1 MSFLTIFT
9 APKPFTNPHI
19 ATIQR
24 NAILSWLHLGG
35 EVEVILVGEEAG
47 LGEGLSAELGV
58 QMMREIAPIA
68 DRTQLSFAYEVGKE
82 HRRRNLRLLTDVTRN
97 EQGTPLVSSIFSL
110 ARAASE
116 SHVLAY
122 LNADILVMPEIL
134 GVIRQVMAQEE
145 RFLVIGQRWDLDVTQ
160 DLDFDAAWEARLR
173 SDVQRRGRLHPPAGS
188 DYFIFPRSL
197 FYEMPEFAIGRAG
210 WDNWMI
216 YHALQQGWPVID
228 ATPSLMVIHQ
238 SHDYSHLPGGQPHYD
253 LEESQHNMALAGGPN
268 HMFMV
273 LDADKQLRAGQIR
286 APRPSLPRLLRRIE
300 LWITPPARQG
310 PRWTVA
316 RRLRRWRRA
325 ITGDAVKEHPRT

>member
-9 APKPFTNPHI
+9 ASKPFTNPHI

-24 NAILSWLHLGG
+24 NAIQSWLHLGG
-35 EVEVILVGEEAG
+35 EVEVIVVGEEAG
-47 LGEGLSAELGV
+47 LGEASAELGV
-58 QMMREIAPIA
+58 Q
-68 DRTQLSFAYEVGKE
+68 SCGS
-82 HRRRNLRLLTDVTRN
+82 NLRLLPDVGRN

-116 SHVLAY
+116 GQVLAY
-122 LNADILVMPEIL
+122 LNADILVMPEII
-134 GVIRQVMAQEE
+134 GVIRQVLAQVE

-160 DLDFDAAWEARLR
+160 ELDFDAAWEARLR
-173 SDVQRRGRLHPPAGS
+173 FDVQRRGRLHPPAGS
-188 DYFIFPRSL
+188 DFFIFPRSL

-238 SHDYSHLPGGQPHYD
+238 SHDYSHLPGGLPHYN

-268 HMFMV
+268 HMYMG
-273 LDADKQLRAGQIR
+273 LDADKPLRAGRIR
-286 APRPSLPRLLRRIE
+286 TPRPSLLRLLRQTE
-300 LWITPPARQG
+300 LWITPPGRQG
-310 PRWTVA
+310 PRWTIA
-316 RRLRRWRRA
+316 RRLRHWRRA
-325 ITGDAVKEHPRT
+325 ITGDRT

>member
-24 NAILSWLHLGG
+24 NAIQSWLHLGE

-47 LGEGLSAELGV
+47 LGEASAELGV
-58 QMMREIAPIA
+58 
-68 DRTQLSFAYEVGKE
+68 
-82 HRRRNLRLLTDVTRN
+82 RRLPDVARN

-110 ARAASE
+110 ARAATE

-122 LNADILVMPEIL
+122 LNADILVMPEII
-134 GVIRQVMAQEE
+134 GVIHQVVAQVE

-160 DLDFDAAWEARLR
+160 ELNFEAAWDVRLR
-173 SDVQRRGRLHPPAGS
+173 SEVQRKGRLHPPAGS

-238 SHDYSHLPGGQPHYD
+238 SHDYSHLPGGLPHYN
-253 LEESQHNMALAGGPN
+253 LEESQHNMALADGPN
-268 HMFMV
+268 HMYMV
-273 LDADKQLRAGQIR
+273 LDADKQLREAIFAR
-286 APRPSLPRLLRRIE
+286 TRPSLLRFLRQTE
-300 LWITPPARQG
+300 LWITPPGAPG
-310 PRWTVA
+310 TTLD
-316 RRLRRWRRA
+316 RRPPPAALA
-325 ITGDAVKEHPRT
+325 